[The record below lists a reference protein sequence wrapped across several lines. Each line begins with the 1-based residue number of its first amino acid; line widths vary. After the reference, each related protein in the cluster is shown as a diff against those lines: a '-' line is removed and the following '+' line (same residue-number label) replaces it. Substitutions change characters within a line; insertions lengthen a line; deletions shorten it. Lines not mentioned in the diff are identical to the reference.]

1 MILMN
6 KTLVMIASLALL
18 GAGWPAACSRPQEK
32 KDRAEPAAATGV
44 LQEATDQTRSH
55 GMTARDRRGRRLRG
69 DGSAGGSGQGRRP
82 SGAAILKL
90 TEEERGAFE
99 IKTVTVS
106 PRPMRAQLRAMG
118 KVLAPQTRKAIVSYA
133 FPARIAELHVK
144 IGDWAKAGQK
154 LVTLQSEEV
163 GKARAEYF
171 KAQADFELA
180 STNLDRGRTLFD
192 RGVGARKNLVTA
204 EAEFKVAE
212 ANLDAAEKK
221 LHVLGFS
228 EAQVDE
234 LKGSHQINP
243 IISLYA
249 PIGGKIIAFS
259 AVLGAMVD
267 QNTEILTIMDPRVL
281 WIDAEIYEKD
291 IARIQLGQEV
301 KVSVPA
307 YPAESFL
314 GKVIYIGDVLKEET
328 RTITVRT
335 EVPNRD
341 AKLKPGMFAEMTIY
355 LNHQDN
361 VLAVPEQAVLD
372 DRDDK
377 IVFVRADDGYRLQ
390 VVQVG
395 LKDAGFWE
403 IVGGLETGEEVVTVG
418 SYQLKSKLYDEI
430 LKQAGVH

>member
-6 KTLVMIASLALL
+6 KTLVAIVSLALL
-18 GAGWPAACSRPQEK
+18 GGGLPTACSRPQEK
-32 KDRAEPAAATGV
+32 KDRAEAAAATGV

-55 GMTARDRRGRRLRG
+55 GMTARDRRTRRLRG
-69 DGSAGGSGQGRRP
+69 DGSAGGSGQGRRQGG
-82 SGAAILKL
+82 GAVLKL
-90 TEEERGAFE
+90 TEEEKGAFE
-99 IKTVTVS
+99 IKTVTAS
-106 PRPMRAQLRAMG
+106 SRPMRAQLRAMG

-144 IGDWAKAGQK
+144 VGDWVKAGQK

-171 KAQADFELA
+171 KTQADFELA
-180 STNLDRGRTLFD
+180 RTNLDRGRTLFD

-234 LKGSHQINP
+234 LNRSHQINP

-249 PIGGKIIAFS
+249 PIRGKIIAFS

-355 LNHQDN
+355 LNHQDK
-361 VLAVPEQAVLD
+361 VLAVPEEAVLD

-377 IVFVRADDGYRLQ
+377 IVFVRVDDGYQLR
-390 VVQVG
+390 VVRIG
-395 LKDAGFWE
+395 MKDAGFRE
-403 IVGGLETGEEVVTVG
+403 IVDGLETGEEVVTVG

>member
-1 MILMN
+1 
-6 KTLVMIASLALL
+6 
-18 GAGWPAACSRPQEK
+18 
-32 KDRAEPAAATGV
+32 
-44 LQEATDQTRSH
+44 
-55 GMTARDRRGRRLRG
+55 MTARDRRGRRMRG
-69 DGSAGGSGQGRRP
+69 DNSAARLGQGRWQG
-82 SGAAILKL
+82 GAAVLKL
-90 TEEERGAFE
+90 TKEERGAIE
-99 IKTVTVS
+99 IKTVKAS
-106 PRPMRAQLRAMG
+106 LMPMRAQLRAMG

-180 STNLDRGRTLFD
+180 RTNLDRGRTLFD

-234 LKGSHQINP
+234 LNRTHQINP

-314 GKVIYIGDVLKEET
+314 GRVIYIGDVLKEET

-355 LNHQDN
+355 LNHQDK
-361 VLAVPEQAVLD
+361 VLAVPEEAVLD

-377 IVFVRADDGYRLQ
+377 IVFVGVDDGYQLR
-390 VVQVG
+390 VVRIG
-395 LKDAGFWE
+395 MKDAGFRE
-403 IVGGLETGEEVVTVG
+403 IVGGLETGEEIVTVG

-430 LKQAGVH
+430 LKSAGVH